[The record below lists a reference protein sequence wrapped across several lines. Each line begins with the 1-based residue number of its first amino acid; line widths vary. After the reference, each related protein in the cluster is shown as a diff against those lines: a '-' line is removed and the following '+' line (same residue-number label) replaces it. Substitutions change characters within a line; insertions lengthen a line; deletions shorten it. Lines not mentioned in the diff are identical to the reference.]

1 MLKFLFIFKLLCY
14 QANFIIIFFSI
25 LFGIVDSIYSSK
37 ELLTGGYPKAIV
49 LSSGKYF
56 IACSE
61 GLFIYNWDF
70 SLNKTV
76 YNFTN
81 INFNFNDN
89 KDNTFIYEIIQNKIP
104 YIFCLYKGKI
114 LVVIKN
120 EEVIKKVP
128 FDPGDKIYNTIPFK
142 FDASLLQYIRIS
154 IIESHLYVKLYE
166 LNLSPNNGSNY
177 LKCENKSNILLNSY
191 DLISCQKMKYSLENE
206 EILTC
211 FFDHNGESL
220 VAQSFNV
227 KNNLNIIKEKY
238 YYSLYLIFGE
248 VINIQSSLLF
258 DKSRCFICYIIF
270 SGGTDYLSN
279 CLIYDIEKDEFEK
292 TGINLDNYNK
302 LEIYSFYEANQYAL
316 LFYNEME
323 VIDDEFNLIFFD
335 ENITIIEVDSN
346 NETKIF
352 LQGSS
357 ATNIFL

>member
-128 FDPGDKIYNTIPFK
+128 LI
-142 FDASLLQYIRIS
+142 LE
-154 IIESHLYVKLYE
+154 IIFIIQFL
-166 LNLSPNNGSNY
+166 LNLTLHYYNV
-177 LKCENKSNILLNSY
+177 
-191 DLISCQKMKYSLENE
+191 LE
-206 EILTC
+206 
-211 FFDHNGESL
+211 
-220 VAQSFNV
+220 
-227 KNNLNIIKEKY
+227 
-238 YYSLYLIFGE
+238 
-248 VINIQSSLLF
+248 
-258 DKSRCFICYIIF
+258 
-270 SGGTDYLSN
+270 YLSKIVIYMLN
-279 CLIYDIEKDEFEK
+279 YMNWIYLLIM
-292 TGINLDNYNK
+292 T
-302 LEIYSFYEANQYAL
+302 
-316 LFYNEME
+316 
-323 VIDDEFNLIFFD
+323 VII
-335 ENITIIEVDSN
+335 
-346 NETKIF
+346 
-352 LQGSS
+352 
-357 ATNIFL
+357 